1 MVCYVTPTQ
10 ILTARGAAVSAPA
23 LPSPAAGWPPESDAG
38 RGRRWLAAAGIG
50 LMLASVLPPVGPLAL
65 RYVLAESLQFVV
77 LAVAGPALV
86 VLGAPWRLLR
96 LSGIPAAA
104 GPLDRLAAG
113 RREHRS
119 FLRSGGYLL
128 VFMTVT
134 VAWRLPPVMDA
145 LPGRPLLLAAE
156 AVTVLP
162 AGLAL
167 WLELVPSPPL
177 SPRLPHPHRAAVAA
191 LAMWCTWVGA
201 YVIGLSNTVVF
212 RGYASLPDRAV
223 SPAAD
228 QEIAVA
234 IVWAVAG
241 LCFVPF
247 VIATMASWLSRA
259 GDPDEELQRLV
270 RDSDQRAVVRGWGT
284 QPRKRRG

>member
-1 MVCYVTPTQ
+1 
-10 ILTARGAAVSAPA
+10 VSAPA
-23 LPSPAAGWPPESDAG
+23 LPSGAAGRPPERAIG
-38 RGRRWLAAAGIG
+38 PGRRWLAAAGIA
-50 LMLASVLPPVGPLAL
+50 LILASVLPPADPLAL

-77 LAVAGPALV
+77 LAIAGPALI

-96 LSGIPAAA
+96 LSRFPAATAA

-128 VFMTVT
+128 VFMAVT
-134 VAWRLPPVMDA
+134 VAWRLPPVLNA

-156 AVTVLP
+156 AVTLLP

-177 SPRLPHPHRAAVAA
+177 SPRLPRPHRAAVAA
-191 LAMWCTWVGA
+191 LAMWCTWAVA
-201 YVIGLSNTVVF
+201 YVIGMSGTVVF
-212 RGYASLPDRAV
+212 RGYASLPGRAV

-241 LCFVPF
+241 LFFVPF
-247 VIATMASWLSRA
+247 VIATMIGWLSRA

-284 QPRKRRG
+284 QPRRRRG